1 LEVLCE
7 TTKRG
12 LVKKNLQGKIE
23 QYSSIVPIDNPKPNT
38 NSLVL
43 LFNNQKLELKRLLLK
58 YESTT
63 LVRWPKLLVA
73 EVRSSLTPH
82 GAGCHKQWGVL
93 DKWAAPMGEDHVS
106 TRSPYAIAA
115 GSMVSARGQLIKG
128 MGAFMS
134 RERKPTKSLIC
145 WPTLFFHYLP
155 SKWTPRFTHKA
166 TTPT

>member
-38 NSLVL
+38 NSLVH

-82 GAGCHKQWGVL
+82 GAGCHKQRGVL

-106 TRSPYAIAA
+106 THSPYAIAA

-128 MGAFMS
+128 MSAFMS

-145 WPTLFFHYLP
+145 WPTLFFSL
-155 SKWTPRFTHKA
+155 SSVKMDT
-166 TTPT
+166 